1 MEIILI
7 TGLFCCINIFIEITL
22 VIWLPFFFHIFME
35 IICLVKIK
43 KITRLLAV
51 LCNKT
56 LSSKNDFW
64 KRKKNEKST
73 R

>member
-7 TGLFCCINIFIEITL
+7 TGLFCCIRIFIEITL

-35 IICLVKIK
+35 ITCLVKIK

-51 LCNKT
+51 LCTKT
-56 LSSKNDFW
+56 LSSKKTIFG
-64 KRKKNEKST
+64 KEKK
-73 R
+73 